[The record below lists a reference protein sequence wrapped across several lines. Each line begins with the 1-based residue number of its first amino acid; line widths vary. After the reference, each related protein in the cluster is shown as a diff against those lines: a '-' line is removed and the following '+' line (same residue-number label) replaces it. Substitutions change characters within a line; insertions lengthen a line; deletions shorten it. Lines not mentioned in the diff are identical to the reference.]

1 MQAFQKHAQKV
12 MASSEFKAVAQKAQ
26 PFMKAIRDFSLG
38 QEVSMENMV
47 RPPSLSRTPRAC

>member
-1 MQAFQKHAQKV
+1 MNSA
-12 MASSEFKAVAQKAQ
+12 EFKEVSKKAQ

-47 RPPSLSRTPRAC
+47 RSPSLSRTPRAC